1 MQEMY
6 RLHATES
13 KRKSLKSWN
22 LSPRGVACSD
32 NEEPPPGG

>member
-22 LSPRGVACSD
+22 LSLCIVALSG
-32 NEEPPPGG
+32 N

>member
-22 LSPRGVACSD
+22 LSPRIVACSG
-32 NEEPPPGG
+32 NEEPLPGG

>member
-22 LSPRGVACSD
+22 LAPCFVAVSG